1 MSSSSGM
8 LSTPEQW
15 WCRLTVEEYHT
26 YCTRNGYD
34 VPIPTMSTTTASS
47 FLAQPPAQVMQ
58 TSNKCNEIETLDS
71 IIVNEL
77 DVSHHDAINSAD
89 LLIAGEW
96 GDVHEDCND
105 DTKWGGNIDLID
117 NASSGIHELLESLMM
132 DEVTI
137 TFSNDDN
144 DDVWGDMT
152 TTDMFLMTP
161 STVVASI
168 NASPSKYYMTPT
180 AIPKLSCKT
189 SLSKYYKKST
199 AIPTLESKKITI
211 GNPVILTP
219 YGAPVRNNHTT
230 VEPTAYPNVIPNAI
244 MPSKTSSKTASVSQ
258 RTVKDTQSL
267 IRKHSKFKARLEQD
281 FVTSSWKLAH
291 WLLRSLLIWSVNYQ
305 DLPDGK
311 ETSYATCQ
319 PESLSSCRSV
329 GSVTRKRYSTEGT
342 TIVSRRVWDTP
353 CELHHSGDVASVQRT
368 NVRWNRQCCLST
380 ACVCMFSQLFFSG
393 FTNSSHL
400 PVYALLSLTIGL
412 ESAD

>member
-1 MSSSSGM
+1 
-8 LSTPEQW
+8 
-15 WCRLTVEEYHT
+15 
-26 YCTRNGYD
+26 
-34 VPIPTMSTTTASS
+34 
-47 FLAQPPAQVMQ
+47 MQ

-77 DVSHHDAINSAD
+77 DVSHHNPSNLSAP
-89 LLIAGEW
+89 LIAGEW

-105 DTKWGGNIDLID
+105 DTKWGGTIDLID
-117 NASSGIHELLESLMM
+117 NANSGIHELLESLMM

-137 TFSNDDN
+137 TFSNDD
-144 DDVWGDMT
+144 DDDAWEDMT
-152 TTDMFLMTP
+152 TKDMSPMPP

-189 SLSKYYKKST
+189 SLSKYYKKATVKPS
-199 AIPTLESKKITI
+199 LESKKITI

-219 YGAPVRNNHTT
+219 YVAPVRKNHTT
-230 VEPTAYPNVIPNAI
+230 VEPTAYPNVTPNATLT
-244 MPSKTSSKTASVSQ
+244 SKTSSKTASVFQ
-258 RTVKDTQSL
+258 RTGNDTQSL
-267 IRKHSKFKARLEQD
+267 IRKHSKFKVRLEQD

-291 WLLRSLLIWSVNYQ
+291 WLLLRSLLIWSVNYQ
-305 DLPDGK
+305 DLPDEK
-311 ETSYATCQ
+311 ETSHATCQ

-329 GSVTRKRYSTEGT
+329 GSVTRKQYSTEGT
-342 TIVSRRVWDTP
+342 TIVSKRVWDTP
-353 CELHHSGDVASVQRT
+353 CELHLSGDEASIQRT
-368 NVRWNRQCCLST
+368 NVRWIRQSCLST

-400 PVYALLSLTIGL
+400 PVYALLSLTIRL